1 MAWDLLNGSLLAEL
15 WCLPGIRSYRWKAPN
30 GANVKEASSEEA
42 IAFILHPFYNFFG
55 GLTILTKETQN
66 PINDISPDLSQKY
79 EDLLAYLRTFKRLA
93 VAFSGG
99 VDSTFL
105 LKAAMQALGRENVL
119 GIIARSETLT
129 PDEFE
134 RAAALAREQDFPVV
148 TVEYSE
154 IGIAGYS
161 QNSVDRCYFC
171 KKELF
176 GRLQEVARE
185 HGIDTL
191 ADGSSFEDFSTDY
204 RPGMRAAR
212 EIGIVSPLLDKKFAK
227 QEIRDLARGF
237 GLPNWNKPSAA
248 CLASRFPYGTP
259 ITREGIE
266 QVAGAEALLKAY
278 GFTQVRVRHHDKMAR
293 IEVLP
298 DEMHLLMVDDV
309 RTAVVEEFKKIGFRY
324 VTLDLQ
330 GYRTG
335 SLNEGLNLPA
345 NASE

>member
-1 MAWDLLNGSLLAEL
+1 LH
-15 WCLPGIRSYRWKAPN
+15 
-30 GANVKEASSEEA
+30 EETM
-42 IAFILHPFYNFFG
+42 N
-55 GLTILTKETQN
+55 N
-66 PINDISPDLSQKY
+66 DLSPELRAKY
-79 EDLLAYLRTFKRLA
+79 KDLLAYLRTFRRLA
-93 VAFSGG
+93 VAYSGG

-105 LKAAMQALGRENVL
+105 LKAAKEALRRENVL

-134 RAAALAREQDFPVV
+134 KASTLARELNFPIVA
-148 TVEYSE
+148 VEYSE

-161 QNSVDRCYFC
+161 QNPVDRCYFC

-176 GRLQEVARE
+176 GRLKEVARE
-185 HGIDTL
+185 HGIETL

-212 EIGIVSPLLDKKFAK
+212 EIGIVSPLLDKEFAK
-227 QEIRDLARGF
+227 QEIRDLARSF

-266 QVAGAEALLKAY
+266 QVAGAEALLKVY
-278 GFTQVRVRHHDKMAR
+278 GFTQVRVRYYDKMAR
-293 IEVLP
+293 IEILP
-298 DEMHLLMVDDV
+298 AEMHMLMVDDV
-309 RTAVVEEFKKIGFRY
+309 RAAVVEEFKRIGFRY

-335 SLNEGLNLPA
+335 SLNEGLNLPGNA
-345 NASE
+345 NKWD